1 MTSSPASPLADL
13 YTRLQR
19 ALAGFDWY
27 LFGARAAIHYGS
39 ARATM
44 DVDLSLRLAGA
55 SLEDL
60 VGQAAA
66 AGFATRIAGWRELAE
81 RARVLLLIDQRS
93 GIEVDVVLTGPGL
106 EEEFHARARNARLSG
121 VELPVIAPEDLLIC
135 KLLAGRPQDLQDV
148 EAVLAAQPHLD
159 LARVRSVLG
168 LIEEVLGRSD
178 LRMVLERLQGRT
190 PPAGS

>member
-1 MTSSPASPLADL
+1 
-13 YTRLQR
+13 LQR

-39 ARATM
+39 VRATV

-55 SLEDL
+55 SLDNL
-60 VGQAAA
+60 VERAAA
-66 AGFATRIAGWRELAE
+66 AGFDTRIAGWRELAE

-106 EEEFHARARNARLSG
+106 EQEFHARARKARLGG

-148 EAVLAAQPHLD
+148 EAVLFAQPHLD
-159 LARVRSVLG
+159 LARVRSALG
-168 LIEEVLGRSD
+168 LIEAALGRSD
-178 LRMVLERLQGRT
+178 LQMILERLQGRV
-190 PPAGS
+190 PAREVPGPGSG